1 MSVTVGTMIKQL
13 AGLVG
18 TKDLNDWESTF
29 VRDML
34 DRTQRGKRTS
44 PLSGSQVE
52 KIEQIWKKHFAG

>member
-1 MSVTVGTMIKQL
+1 MMIKQL

-18 TKDLNDWESTF
+18 TADLNAWETTF

-34 DRTQRGKRTS
+34 DRTQEGKRTS

-52 KIEQIWKKHFAG
+52 KVEQIWRKHFAG